1 MCCEFF
7 VNPEKTYGKN
17 KADCIIIYLQGEQ
30 WEEMAMATIY
40 IVEDDVNIR
49 EIERYALK
57 NSGYNVEE
65 FECGADLFKRLE
77 SKVPALI
84 LLDIMLPNED
94 GLDILTK
101 IRADKNTAKVPIIMV
116 TAKTTELDK
125 VKGLD
130 LGADDYI
137 SKPFGI
143 MELISRVKAL
153 LRRTMNTQEE
163 SQIAYENIL
172 VDNDKHAVYVD
183 GKLCELT
190 YKEFELLKYLV
201 INKGIVLSRDK
212 IMNQVW
218 GFDYEGESR
227 TVDMHIKTLRQKLGE
242 AGSHIKTVRNV
253 GYMVE

>member
-1 MCCEFF
+1 M
-7 VNPEKTYGKN
+7 
-17 KADCIIIYLQGEQ
+17 ALIYV
-30 WEEMAMATIY
+30 
-40 IVEDDVNIR
+40 VEDDVNIQ
-49 EIERYALK
+49 EIEMFALK
-57 NSGYNVEE
+57 NSGYRVEGFGNAKDFFAKLSE
-65 FECGADLFKRLE
+65 KTPD
-77 SKVPALI
+77 LI
-84 LLDIMLPNED
+84 LLDVMLPDLD
-94 GLDILTK
+94 GLSILKKVRAVPDTK
-101 IRADKNTAKVPIIMV
+101 KIPVIFV
-116 TAKTTELDK
+116 SAKTSEIDK

-130 LGADDYI
+130 MGADDYLA
-137 SKPFGI
+137 KPFGV

>member
-1 MCCEFF
+1 
-7 VNPEKTYGKN
+7 
-17 KADCIIIYLQGEQ
+17 
-30 WEEMAMATIY
+30 MATIY

-57 NSGYNVEE
+57 NSGYEVEE
-65 FECGADLFKRLE
+65 FDCGAEMFRRIE
-77 SKVPALI
+77 QKVPALL

-101 IRADKNTAKVPIIMV
+101 LRSDKNTEKLPVIMV
-116 TAKTTELDK
+116 TAKTSELDK

-137 SKPFGI
+137 SKPFGV

-153 LRRTMNTQEE
+153 LRRTSSVQEDKK
-163 SQIAYENIL
+163 IAYKDIEI
-172 VDNDKHAVYVD
+172 DNDKHAVYTN
-183 GKLCELT
+183 GETCELT
-190 YKEFELLKYLV
+190 FKEYELLKYLM

-218 GFDYEGESR
+218 GFDYQGESR
-227 TVDMHIKTLRQKLGE
+227 TVDMHIKTLRQKLGD
-242 AGSHIKTVRNV
+242 AGSCIKTVRNV
-253 GYMVE
+253 GYMIE

>member
-1 MCCEFF
+1 
-7 VNPEKTYGKN
+7 
-17 KADCIIIYLQGEQ
+17 
-30 WEEMAMATIY
+30 MATIY

-101 IRADKNTAKVPIIMV
+101 LRSDKNTEKLPVIMV
-116 TAKTTELDK
+116 TAKTSELDK

-137 SKPFGI
+137 SKPFGV

-153 LRRTMNTQEE
+153 LRRTSSVQEDKK
-163 SQIAYENIL
+163 IAYKDIEI
-172 VDNDKHAVYVD
+172 DNDKHAVYTN
-183 GKLCELT
+183 GEICELT
-190 YKEFELLKYLV
+190 FKEYELLKYMM

-218 GFDYEGESR
+218 GFDYQGESR
-227 TVDMHIKTLRQKLGE
+227 TVDMHIKTLRQKLGD
-242 AGSHIKTVRNV
+242 AGSCIKTVRNV
-253 GYMVE
+253 GYMIE